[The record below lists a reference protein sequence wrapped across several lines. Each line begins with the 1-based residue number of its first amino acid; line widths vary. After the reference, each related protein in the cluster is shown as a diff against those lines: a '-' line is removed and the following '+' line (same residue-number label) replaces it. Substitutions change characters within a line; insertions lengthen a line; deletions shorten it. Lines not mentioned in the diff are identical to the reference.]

1 MCNNLFVPSGCDRI
15 ILPAVVGLAGKD
27 VTGMMTTIQNHV
39 QLWRQTLRRWVLKP
53 KVHTGLR
60 ATGFFL
66 AGFLL
71 SAAGLSHYAQPL
83 ALGFVCALT
92 GWHAV
97 LSAVGAAVGY
107 LLFWGT
113 AGTECLLWCGF
124 GLALTLL
131 FGRTRLVLR
140 SPLLMPAFAGLVIA
154 LSGLLFQHRG
164 ADTPMLIHLLRIGLA
179 MGTTRLFAVVL
190 QRRDSVADWF
200 ACGAAVLALAQVAP
214 FPYCSLGYPAAAAL
228 CVAGAFPAAALAGL
242 ALDLANITAVP
253 MTAVL
258 CLAWLTRLV
267 PARRNALRA
276 LTPALVFP
284 AVMVFSGQLD
294 LQPLPGLLLGGFL
307 GLLLP
312 GSGNFARRRGE
323 VGVTQVRLELAGT
336 AFGQMQQLLMEAGP
350 PPIQLQDLILLACE
364 RACGSCPSR
373 KNCPTKQQANGLP
386 LQILDEPILDT
397 SLPFSCR
404 RSGRLLQELRRSQEQ
419 LRLLRANHRRQE
431 ECRSALIQQYRFLC
445 EYLQDLSDELGKR
458 APLSDPRFQAEVAF
472 CGNRSLA
479 ENGDRCL
486 SFPGICNRYY
496 VAICDGMGTGIGAID
511 EAETAGKLLKRLLS
525 AGYPA
530 EYALGSLNSL
540 CALRGRAGAVTVDL
554 AELHLD
560 TGKALLYKWGA
571 APSWLV
577 SRAGSEK
584 IGTAGPP
591 PGLSVADC
599 GERASRLSLR
609 RGELLV
615 MQSDGVGGEDMPNCR
630 CDMSEPL
637 GELAARILES
647 GHNEDGDDATVAVV
661 RLAPR
666 S

>member
-1 MCNNLFVPSGCDRI
+1 
-15 ILPAVVGLAGKD
+15 
-27 VTGMMTTIQNHV
+27 MMTTIQNHV
-39 QLWRQTLRRWVLKP
+39 QLYKQTLRRWVLKP
-53 KVHTGLR
+53 RVHTSLR
-60 ATGFFL
+60 AAGFLL
-66 AGFLL
+66 AGFLF
-71 SAAGLSHYAQPL
+71 SAAGLAHYAQPL
-83 ALGFVCALT
+83 ALGLICALT

-97 LSAVGAAVGY
+97 LSASGAAAGY
-107 LLFWGT
+107 LLFWGS
-113 AGTECLLWCGF
+113 GGMECLLWCIF
-124 GLALTLL
+124 GLTLALL
-131 FGRTRLVLR
+131 FGHTKLAVR
-140 SPLLMPAFAGLVIA
+140 SPLLMPAFAGVVVA
-154 LSGLLFQHRG
+154 LSGLFFQQRG
-164 ADTPMLIHLLRIGLA
+164 PDPPMLIYLLRIGLA
-179 MGTTRLFAVVL
+179 MGSAKLFAVVY

-214 FPYCSLGYPAAAAL
+214 FPYVSLGYPAAAAL

-242 ALDLANITAVP
+242 ALDLANVTPVP

-258 CLAWLTRLV
+258 CLSWLTRLI
-267 PARRNALRA
+267 PTRRNVLRA
-276 LTPALVFP
+276 LIPALVFP

-294 LQPLPGLLLGGFL
+294 LHPLPGLFVGGFL

-312 GSGNFARRRGE
+312 GGGGFTRRRGE
-323 VGVTQVRLELAGT
+323 VGVTQVRLELAGN
-336 AFGQMQQLLMEAGP
+336 ALGQMQQLIMEVTP
-350 PPIQLQDLILLACE
+350 PSVQTGDLILLACE

-373 KNCPTKQQANGLP
+373 KNCPTKQQTNALP
-386 LQILDEPILDT
+386 AKILDEPILDT

-404 RSGRLLQELRRSQEQ
+404 RSGRLVQELRRAQEQ
-419 LRLLRANHRRQE
+419 LRLLRANHRQQE
-431 ECRSALIQQYRFLC
+431 EYRTALIQQYRFLC
-445 EYLQDLSDELGKR
+445 EFLQDLSDDLGKR
-458 APLSDPRFQAEVAF
+458 APLNDPRFQPEVAF

-486 SFPGICNRYY
+486 SFPGICSRYY
-496 VAICDGMGTGIGAID
+496 VAICDGMGTGIGATD

-530 EYALGSLNSL
+530 EYALSSLNSL

-554 AELHLD
+554 AEFHLD
-560 TGKALLYKWGA
+560 SGKAVVYKWGA

-591 PGLSVADC
+591 PGLRVTDR
-599 GERASRLSLR
+599 GEQAMRLSLR

-615 MQSDGVGGEDMPNCR
+615 MQSDGVGGEDMPRCR

-637 GELAARILES
+637 GEIAARILES
-647 GHNEDGDDATVAVV
+647 GHNQDGDDATVAVV

-666 S
+666 T